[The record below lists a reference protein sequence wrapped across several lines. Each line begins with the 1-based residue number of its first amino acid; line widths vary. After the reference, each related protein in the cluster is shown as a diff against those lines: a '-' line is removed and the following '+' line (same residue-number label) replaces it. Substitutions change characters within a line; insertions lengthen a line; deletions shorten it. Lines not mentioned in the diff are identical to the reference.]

1 MSTRA
6 PGAEA
11 FGVCAVPAG
20 QWRAVWWRS
29 ASACARVRR
38 CAGTRRSGRAVV
50 EQVEVCPSG
59 AVQALQAWGTALPGG
74 RARDNLVPKGVP
86 TGRRTRYT
94 CVQGAQSCVRWPI
107 RGVRLL
113 ASRQAHD
120 CRDAAQGLGLRRQA
134 DRAGTFEIFKDNKGE
149 YRFRLK
155 GRNGEISRLA
165 SRPRRRLHV
174 KRRHRGREAER
185 PARHSVPSMTGIAQ
199 PMCVVRVGSEIA
211 PRPAR
216 PR

>member
-6 PGAEA
+6 PG
-11 FGVCAVPAG
+11 GG
-20 QWRAVWWRS
+20 GGR
-29 ASACARVRR
+29 RVRR
-38 CAGTRRSGRAVV
+38 TCRPLEGGVVDIGVGVCDGAQGRGESGRAVV

-94 CVQGAQSCVRWPI
+94 CVQGAQSCVRRPI

-155 GRNGEISRLA
+155 GRNGEIVA
-165 SRPRRRLHV
+165 
-174 KRRHRGREAER
+174 
-185 PARHSVPSMTGIAQ
+185 TGESY
-199 PMCVVRVGSEIA
+199 PTKA
-211 PRPAR
+211 PRQA
-216 PR
+216 